1 MRPYLKQLFAHQP
14 EALRLTV
21 DPEMS
26 VPISLPSHYYF
37 QHNKKEM
44 AAMIFE
50 MGKRLVAGAGII
62 TLVTLMGCGAKQ
74 DAASPADVSSTE
86 AEPATLGSMDEQYA
100 WVGDL
105 GDRDAL
111 PGKQLY
117 IENCAGCHEAQVY
130 KAPHTTW
137 LELMSPQVLYRSIN
151 EGIMQSQAAH
161 LSDGD
166 KQHIVEYITQ
176 MRLGDPNAG
185 PEVAWCE
192 DSASEFT
199 ELDESQLSGWGHD
212 TRRYVSSEVAGFD
225 RSQISDLELKWS
237 FGFPAS
243 TRARSQP
250 TIAMDAVFVG
260 SQDGTVYAFDLETGC
275 VRWTFAAR
283 AEVRTGIT
291 LGKRGPDGTPTAY
304 FGDIIANLYAVDA
317 VTGELIWQTS
327 PDEHHSAT
335 LTGTPA
341 FANGNLYVPVS
352 SLEVVTAANPEY
364 VCCTF
369 RGHVMA
375 VDGNDCAGSGTAT
388 PSPMRRHPWVPPAW
402 ARI

>member
-1 MRPYLKQLFAHQP
+1 
-14 EALRLTV
+14 
-21 DPEMS
+21 
-26 VPISLPSHYYF
+26 
-37 QHNKKEM
+37 
-44 AAMIFE
+44 MIFE
-50 MGKRLVAGAGII
+50 MGKRLVAGAGINA
-62 TLVTLMGCGAKQ
+62 LVTLMGCGAKQ
-74 DAASPADVSSTE
+74 DVASPAGASSTE

-137 LELMSPQVLYRSIN
+137 LELMSPQVLYRSIT

-225 RSQISDLELKWS
+225 RSQISDLELK
-237 FGFPAS
+237 
-243 TRARSQP
+243 
-250 TIAMDAVFVG
+250 
-260 SQDGTVYAFDLETGC
+260 
-275 VRWTFAAR
+275 
-283 AEVRTGIT
+283 
-291 LGKRGPDGTPTAY
+291 
-304 FGDIIANLYAVDA
+304 
-317 VTGELIWQTS
+317 
-327 PDEHHSAT
+327 
-335 LTGTPA
+335 
-341 FANGNLYVPVS
+341 
-352 SLEVVTAANPEY
+352 
-364 VCCTF
+364 
-369 RGHVMA
+369 
-375 VDGNDCAGSGTAT
+375 
-388 PSPMRRHPWVPPAW
+388 
-402 ARI
+402 